1 MSLSLSDRRE
11 TIRQKAV
18 INGRRVYLDVGLY
31 EDGRPGEVFIVVEKT
46 GSEVRWMFDEI
57 ARLASKLMQYGCPL
71 EEVAEGWVGTKGK
84 IAGPVTHDERI
95 KNCTSVLDYVGRHL
109 LVNFGGRD
117 DLAHVKTY
125 NKTKGAYED

>member
-1 MSLSLSDRRE
+1 MSLPLSDRRN

-18 INGRRVYLDVGLY
+18 ISGQRVYLDVGLY

-57 ARLASKLMQYGCPL
+57 ARLASKLMQYGCPV

-117 DLAHVKTY
+117 DLAHVKTH

>member
-1 MSLSLSDRRE
+1 MSLPLSDRRN

-117 DLAHVKTY
+117 DLAHIRKTS
-125 NKTKGAYED
+125 T

>member
-1 MSLSLSDRRE
+1 MSAPLSDRRN

-18 INGRRVYLDVGLY
+18 VNGRRVYLDVGLY

-57 ARLASKLMQYGCPL
+57 ARLASKLMQCGCPL

-84 IAGPVTHDERI
+84 IAGPVTHDDRI

-117 DLAHVKTY
+117 DLAHVRKTS
-125 NKTKGAYED
+125 T